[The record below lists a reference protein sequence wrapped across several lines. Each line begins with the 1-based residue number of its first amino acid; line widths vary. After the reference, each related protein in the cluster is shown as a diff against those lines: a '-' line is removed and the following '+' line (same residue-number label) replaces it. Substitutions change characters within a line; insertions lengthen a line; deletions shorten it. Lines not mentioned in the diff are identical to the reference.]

1 MPTQVTAI
9 IVGGLGSYYF
19 RKFPTIFLSARGD
32 PANTLLNTTLAL
44 VIEVH
49 TNPSYPCLAV
59 ARTELCLYTPTLQF

>member
-1 MPTQVTAI
+1 MPMQVTAI

-32 PANTLLNTTLAL
+32 LANTLLNTMLAL

-49 TNPSYPCLAV
+49 TDPP
-59 ARTELCLYTPTLQF
+59 TPA

>member
-32 PANTLLNTTLAL
+32 PANTLLNTMLAL
-44 VIEVH
+44 AIEVCA
-49 TNPSYPCLAV
+49 NPSLPCPAGL
-59 ARTELCLYTPTLQF
+59 LH